1 MSPLTCD
8 QVRDLLPAY
17 VLGALERDEEAAVR
31 EHLAGCQLHA
41 EAEELGGVVPYLA
54 EVLDPVE
61 PPVAL
66 KARIVAAAAADL
78 EARRAAASR
87 LAEAPRPVAPPV
99 PTRAPAPEPER
110 RPRFR
115 FSWGLVLQAAAVL
128 AVVVLGAWNLNL
140 QSRIGTLET
149 DIASSHQ
156 YERAIGDVLA
166 AAVESG
172 SKTVVL
178 GPAEGFASTGL
189 AAVRADG
196 SIVLAMRGLD
206 PTVGNEVYEAWVI
219 VGEAAPLPIG
229 SFIVAANGTGTFSSG
244 ATPAAAGAVVALTR
258 EPRPGATT
266 PTLPII
272 ALGTAIGPTS

>member
-1 MSPLTCD
+1 MSPLSCD

-54 EVLDPVE
+54 ETLDPVE

-66 KARIVAAAAADL
+66 KARILAAAAADL
-78 EARRAAASR
+78 EARHAPVPRAV
-87 LAEAPRPVAPPV
+87 EPPPPVAPPA
-99 PTRAPAPEPER
+99 PLRAPAPEPER
-110 RPRFR
+110 RPRSR
-115 FSWGLVLQAAAVL
+115 LSWGLALQAAAVL
-128 AVVVLGAWNLNL
+128 AVVVLGAWTLNL
-140 QSRIGTLET
+140 QSRIGDLET
-149 DIASSHQ
+149 DVASSRQ

-166 AAVESG
+166 AAVEPG

-189 AAVRADG
+189 AAIRSDG
-196 SIVLAMRGLD
+196 SIVMAMRGLD

-229 SFIVAANGTGTFSSG
+229 SFTVAANGAGTFTGS
-244 ATPAAAGAVVALTR
+244 ATPATAGAVVAITR
-258 EPRPGATT
+258 EPGPRATT

-272 ALGTAIGPTS
+272 ALGTAIEPTS